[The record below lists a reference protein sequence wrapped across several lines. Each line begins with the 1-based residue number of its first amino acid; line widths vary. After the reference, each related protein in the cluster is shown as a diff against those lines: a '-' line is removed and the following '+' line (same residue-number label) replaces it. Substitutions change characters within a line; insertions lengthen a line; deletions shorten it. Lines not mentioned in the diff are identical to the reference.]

1 MVNSKYFSNFSQPR
15 KSSLASNKQYQIQI
29 TVQSQY
35 LEEQSEPSRQI
46 YSFAYAVKITNS
58 GTAPAQLISRH
69 WIIQDDNLEI
79 IDIKGL
85 GVVGHQPLLKGGESF
100 EYSSG
105 CQLKTPTG
113 TMKGSYF
120 FVAEDGTRF
129 DAQIP
134 EFVLSIPRILH

>member
-1 MVNSKYFSNFSQPR
+1 MSNFSQPG

-46 YSFAYAVKITNS
+46 YSFAYAVKITNT

-69 WIIQDDNLEI
+69 WIIQDDNLEV

-134 EFVLSIPRILH
+134 EFVLTIPRILH